1 MIPNEVSAQGQQEKS
16 SLRLLC
22 SNLIQPSTRVEL
34 CNLVEPSLFFVGLH
48 RAIFEEIRGM
58 GQIPA
63 SALRLELEKRVAKRG
78 FPDFRLA
85 EFLRPEQA
93 SEDEIE
99 DLFGN
104 ILRMIETCHRDDDF
118 ALEN

>member
-1 MIPNEVSAQGQQEKS
+1 MLPNEGFALERQEKS

-34 CNLVEPSLFFVGLH
+34 CNLVAPAFFFDGLH
-48 RAIFEEIRGM
+48 RTIFEEIHRM
-58 GQIPA
+58 GQVAA
-63 SALRLELEKRVAKRG
+63 SELRMELEDRVAGRG
-78 FPDFRLA
+78 FPDFKLA
-85 EFLRPEQA
+85 EFLSPEQA

-104 ILRMIETCHRDDDF
+104 ILRMIEIGHRDDEF